1 MIGPH
6 TGVGMDRDI
15 TTLKRSIGAP
25 EGKPI
30 RPEAPDNQRLMG
42 EILRDP
48 SGWTPELAKFTS
60 DVFDGLSTNW
70 VDERGGYRMAPLI
83 DALDRGHPPRG
94 GRCLEIGSGTGILT
108 PYLHELW
115 DELIC
120 VDLSLGMMAHQKHAC
135 QVQADASILPFP
147 DAAFEVI
154 VIGDGPLFP
163 AETVRLLAQDGAL
176 IWSNALGSGAPYF
189 QRTADLWDALTKE
202 SPESLWSAVES
213 EALWGSWAIFHRG
226 PSEAH

>member
-1 MIGPH
+1 
-6 TGVGMDRDI
+6 MDRDI
-15 TTLKRSIGAP
+15 TTLPRSIDAP
-25 EGKPI
+25 EEKPI

-48 SGWTPELAKFTS
+48 SVWTPDLARFTS
-60 DVFDGLSTNW
+60 EVFDGLSTNW
-70 VDERGGYRMAPLI
+70 VAERGGYRTAPLI
-83 DALDRGHPPRG
+83 DALDRGHPPRK

-108 PYLHELW
+108 PHLRALW
-115 DELIC
+115 PELIC
-120 VDLSLGMMAHQKHAC
+120 VDLSLGMMAHQNHAC

-147 DAAFEVI
+147 DAAFDVI

-189 QRTADLWDALTKE
+189 QKTTDLWDALTKQ
-202 SPESLWSAVES
+202 SPGSSWSAVES
-213 EALWGSWAIFHRG
+213 EALWGSWAIFSREPG
-226 PSEAH
+226 ELD